1 MHAIGVLIGQG
12 LTQRMLVGDIFKP
25 VHAVQ
30 APANGA
36 RQVLIQAQASLR
48 TISGLV
54 HSASGTIFSQ

>member
-1 MHAIGVLIGQG
+1 
-12 LTQRMLVGDIFKP
+12 MLVGDIFKP